1 MAALKGPTR
10 EHAAGADDEVVVGG
24 GGAKYSH
31 GRLLPYEVI
40 VEELTAEHAP
50 LAAHLGLGPVG
61 PDAREHM
68 LATSRLDSKA
78 DGKAFVRRAAPPTT
92 PRAAVEAARMH
103 VGSAEAGPYAELLR
117 LLDAQRRPA
126 MQQFGSVMRSQPP
139 RPPRDPYAQC
149 ERLTLQQ
156 FDATP
161 PRYPVVLS
169 GAAESVRDFDW
180 ASPTRSP
187 FVTAGEGQH
196 LVAFLAPDHLQR
208 VAGQSEDSGRA
219 AFREPVRV
227 RISWPRAVHLATRRK
242 GDADHG
248 CCLKVQNVPFAEADG
263 LLDDRLL
270 DVLERG
276 RAAATDARQL
286 SEDEARGLLVPTIW
300 AHQAGGVTSAHWD
313 EFDSIIVQ
321 AAGTRLVSLWP
332 PDLSDAL
339 NPLGELPTEQLVA
352 VHDEATGGATGPAE
366 EPDDI
371 TFPTAYT
378 TRRCASRAECQV
390 LTLNASE
397 TASVAWRVEHF
408 SPLDL
413 SDARAPAAT
422 LRCALGPGDALFLPR
437 RWWHRMDDDPT
448 DAHTDVMQVSFSWW
462 FHAWWYNAS
471 A

>member
-1 MAALKGPTR
+1 MIKNLISKATFIITTR
-10 EHAAGADDEVVVGG
+10 FVKEPESMKNKILYLSFFSVFFDHASSPSGVC
-24 GGAKYSH
+24 
-31 GRLLPYEVI
+31 
-40 VEELTAEHAP
+40 AP
-50 LAAHLGLGPVG
+50 LFASESAA
-61 PDAREHM
+61 
-68 LATSRLDSKA
+68 K
-78 DGKAFVRRAAPPTT
+78 
-92 PRAAVEAARMH
+92 
-103 VGSAEAGPYAELLR
+103 
-117 LLDAQRRPA
+117 
-126 MQQFGSVMRSQPP
+126 
-139 RPPRDPYAQC
+139 
-149 ERLTLQQ
+149 
-156 FDATP
+156 
-161 PRYPVVLS
+161 
-169 GAAESVRDFDW
+169 
-180 ASPTRSP
+180 
-187 FVTAGEGQH
+187 
-196 LVAFLAPDHLQR
+196 
-208 VAGQSEDSGRA
+208 
-219 AFREPVRV
+219 
-227 RISWPRAVHLATRRK
+227 
-242 GDADHG
+242 
-248 CCLKVQNVPFAEADG
+248 
-263 LLDDRLL
+263 
-270 DVLERG
+270 